1 VTVDPGDVKT
11 NTLTPPVVI
20 EEMKV
25 DGQPVGGDLT
35 SAPLL
40 KIPPGRHR
48 FEFRFAGLSFAAPE
62 KVRFK
67 CQLKGMEPGWVDNGT
82 QRVAPYNYIPP
93 GDYVFHVAACNND
106 EIWNDQGASLA
117 FTVLPYFWQTLSFR
131 ILGGVLM
138 VMAGGGVVW
147 LDARRRTRFKLERLE
162 RQRAIERERARI
174 SKDIHDDLGAS
185 LTRITLLSQSARG
198 DLENPEQAALDLDR
212 IYSTARELTRAMD
225 EIVWAVNPK
234 HDTLDSLAS
243 YLGRFAQEF
252 LGTANLSCRLDVPV
266 QLPAWPMTSEVRHN
280 LFLAVKEALNNV
292 VKHASAR
299 EVRVLLA
306 LQADAFTL
314 SLEDDGCGFDPSRP
328 VVAAVDRLSSGNG
341 LGNMR
346 RRLAEIRGRFQVE
359 SASGKGTRV
368 VFVVPVNI
376 RLAEQG

>member
-1 VTVDPGDVKT
+1 VLWLGMSSGGLCRFQNGALLQFRRENGLSSDSVRCLHLDPDDTLWIGTSGGGINRLKNGRFTSIGRKQGLHNGIICDIQDDGCGFFWLSSHGGIMRVNKAELDRCADGELSAIHCTTYGISDGMPTLECSSGLQPAGCRTGDGRLWFPTTKGLVTVDPGDVKT
-11 NTLTPPVVI
+11 NTLPPPVVI

-162 RQRAIERERARI
+162 RQRAIERELARI
-174 SKDIHDDLGAS
+174 S
-185 LTRITLLSQSARG
+185 
-198 DLENPEQAALDLDR
+198 
-212 IYSTARELTRAMD
+212 
-225 EIVWAVNPK
+225 
-234 HDTLDSLAS
+234 
-243 YLGRFAQEF
+243 
-252 LGTANLSCRLDVPV
+252 
-266 QLPAWPMTSEVRHN
+266 
-280 LFLAVKEALNNV
+280 
-292 VKHASAR
+292 
-299 EVRVLLA
+299 
-306 LQADAFTL
+306 
-314 SLEDDGCGFDPSRP
+314 
-328 VVAAVDRLSSGNG
+328 
-341 LGNMR
+341 
-346 RRLAEIRGRFQVE
+346 
-359 SASGKGTRV
+359 
-368 VFVVPVNI
+368 
-376 RLAEQG
+376 